1 MAVRG
6 KQRSWHSGQDT
17 CGGVLQRHLGLM
29 PHRPEKRPQLP
40 DHCPPHHH
48 HPPFTAPRPAPPPA
62 TTTATATATATAPDF
77 QGAFHLHPVA
87 GVGTSVNRTLQGEVL
102 IAMKSKPPGLVM
114 LALPGGSNGFLG
126 APPASLP
133 RTCPHLHSP
142 SRRILYTL
150 LGVSHLVPVRTG
162 PPSWNTLWSP
172 AKPSLTPSTP
182 SLAGRGLLC
191 AVTAP
196 K

>member
-1 MAVRG
+1 MWRG
-6 KQRSWHSGQDT
+6 LAKT
-17 CGGVLQRHLGLM
+17 PGVDASSPR
-29 PHRPEKRPQLP
+29 EAAA
-40 DHCPPHHH
+40 
-48 HPPFTAPRPAPPPA
+48 APRPLPTPPPPPPLHRPPACTTPA
-62 TTTATATATATAPDF
+62 TTTATATGTATAPAF

-114 LALPGGSNGFLG
+114 LALPGGSNGSLG